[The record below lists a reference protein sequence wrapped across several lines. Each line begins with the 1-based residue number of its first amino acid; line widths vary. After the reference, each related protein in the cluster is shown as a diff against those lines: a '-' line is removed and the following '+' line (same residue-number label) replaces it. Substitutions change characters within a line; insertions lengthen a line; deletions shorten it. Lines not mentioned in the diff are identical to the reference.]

1 MEPLK
6 TKEFVSQAEWNALFG
21 NIDTLYKVNGA
32 LLGELKAN
40 PENVAAAFLKLA
52 PYFKLYS
59 VYAYDYKQIVSI
71 LQVCVLNAPVNGT
84 YLLSTPVVS
93 FIVVCWFSFCRKCIV
108 TIQNYL
114 HSL

>member
-6 TKEFVSQAEWNALFG
+6 TKDFVSQAEWNALFG

-32 LLGELKAN
+32 LLEELKVN

-59 VYAYDYKQIVSI
+59 VYAYDYKQIVCI
-71 LQVCVLNAPVNGT
+71 LQVCVCNTISCLQLIFSETN
-84 YLLSTPVVS
+84 LI
-93 FIVVCWFSFCRKCIV
+93 FIFELQLCRKCIG
-108 TIQNYL
+108 TILN
-114 HSL
+114 